1 MHRRIVLFVALLAAF
16 ALAAPAGASAQ
27 SPAELAP
34 SVAEAQEA
42 TTACGPGGVGDQLVP
57 DSGPWFNFTAAC
69 ANHDACYAAQQ
80 GQLDMR
86 QGVPRRH
93 VRPLRHAAVVPARAV
108 SQHGQRVLRRGAALR
123 TFVLRLSHGAF
134 APHRLTPFTLHGS
147 RAGCYGNWPDADT
160 NSHAGRGSTHP
171 ASPS

>member
-69 ANHDACYAAQQ
+69 ANHDACYGAQM
-80 GQLDMR
+80 GQPECDNAFRDDMYAHCATR
-86 QGVPRRH
+86 PWYQRGLCRSTANVYYDAVRRFGH
-93 VRPLRHAAVVPARAV
+93 L
-108 SQHGQRVLRRGAALR
+108 
-123 TFVLRLSHGAF
+123 F
-134 APHRLTPFTLHGS
+134 
-147 RAGCYGNWPDADT
+147 YG
-160 NSHAGRGSTHP
+160 
-171 ASPS
+171 